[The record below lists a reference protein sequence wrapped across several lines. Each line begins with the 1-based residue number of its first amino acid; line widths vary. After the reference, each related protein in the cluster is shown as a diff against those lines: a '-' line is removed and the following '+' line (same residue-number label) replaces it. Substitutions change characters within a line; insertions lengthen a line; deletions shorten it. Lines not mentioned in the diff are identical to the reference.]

1 MPAKTR
7 KNKTAHNKTAKKRI
21 SPLYL
26 SSHKRPW
33 KVTYRNKNGE
43 KTRNILK
50 NGTEKNTFL
59 HLFSFQTPIFINYCY
74 FIKIIAYFLQSL
86 IELCLNYPCYIL
98 CKLF

>member
-59 HLFSFQTPIFINYCY
+59 KKIRKDNLYIYGINNLTD
-74 FIKIIAYFLQSL
+74 KQ
-86 IELCLNYPCYIL
+86 IEVYKSKGLL
-98 CKLF
+98 